1 MEKCLL
7 SHSSTQTREDYSSV
21 LVVGVGLG
29 VGSSCHAVMDCVTT
43 VDYSSGW
50 SAFDVRCR
58 YGILL
63 KSWLFYCLTI
73 GI

>member
-1 MEKCLL
+1 M
-7 SHSSTQTREDYSSV
+7 